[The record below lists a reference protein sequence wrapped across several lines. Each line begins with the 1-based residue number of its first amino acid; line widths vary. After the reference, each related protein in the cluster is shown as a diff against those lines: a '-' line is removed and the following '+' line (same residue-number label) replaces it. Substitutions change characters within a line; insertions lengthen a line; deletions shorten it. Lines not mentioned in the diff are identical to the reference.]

1 MTNDLRP
8 VVEAVAG
15 GTREPVGWF
24 RYEVQEDQ
32 WTWSAELYQIHGFEP
47 GEIVPTTAIFT
58 SHKHPDDRVHT
69 DEVLAAALATGQP
82 FCCRHRIVTAR
93 QKVRTVVTIGQGNL
107 DGSGAVSEVHGYF
120 VDITESATHATQ
132 QELQDAVEKSAATR
146 ADIEQAK
153 GALMVVQ
160 GVSAEDAFAVLAWH
174 SSHANVKLRD
184 LAVMITKEISHP
196 FTGTESAAGRIS
208 RLLGGLVQVRSNGV
222 VGRRGPG
229 SALGGAPHH

>member
-24 RYEVQEDQ
+24 RYQVREDL

-47 GEIVPTTAIFT
+47 GEIVPTTAVFT

-69 DEVLAAALATGQP
+69 DEVLASALATGQA

-93 QKVRTVVTIGQGNL
+93 QKVRTVVTIGQGYL
-107 DGSGAVSEVHGYF
+107 DDSGTVSEVHGYF
-120 VDITESATHATQ
+120 VDITAVATRASQ

-146 ADIEQAK
+146 AEIEQAK

-160 GVSAEDAFAVLAWH
+160 GVSADDAFRVLAWH
-174 SSHANVKLRD
+174 SSHANVKIRE
-184 LAVMITKEISHP
+184 LAVMITAEISHP
-196 FTGTESAAGRIS
+196 LTGTESAAGRIS
-208 RLLGGLVQVRSNGV
+208 RLLAGLVQGQPN
-222 VGRRGPG
+222 
-229 SALGGAPHH
+229 GGARRRAEGTALRGGAGA